1 MSRAH
6 EACVHQVGHQHVARR
21 VRDAQRGTRL
31 EHQIRPANVHRRAVD
46 PRVAG
51 GDLDCA
57 DRVRRLERPH
67 GHHQLATK
75 AAGGRGVVWPEC
87 SPRRIARRT
96 SRGSFMARNNIEIQ
110 GRDGDLLSALPRQ
123 KEIIL
128 RNYLFVHLE
137 EVERKTFV
145 KTKSKFDIAG
155 HTKNMIA
162 PTIRVLIAED
172 VAADAELEIRELK
185 RAGLRV
191 TPRIVDHPD
200 DVVGDRLR
208 EREAGLR
215 RAQVMA
221 KLGHVITGA
230 DGVFE
235 SWSETLPPLIG
246 VEPSQT
252 PKSTREWLEMLHP
265 DDRERLRSSSVE
277 AAVKGSRVD
286 VEYRLRRRDGAWMQ
300 HRQVVEP
307 MPGQSVAAES
317 ERWFST
323 LQRSE

>member
-1 MSRAH
+1 MNDPREVRRAIRRGEH
-6 EACVHQVGHQHVARR
+6 SGHTAGLAPGYLEEGKNVPMYRTAIDTEPAGRFSGKLVVSMRPFKPADAIRAIEITARYPR
-21 VRDAQRGTRL
+21 
-31 EHQIRPANVHRRAVD
+31 VHRRAVD

-128 RNYLFVHLE
+128 RNYLFVHLA

-145 KTKSKFDIAG
+145 KTKSKFDIAC

-172 VAADAELEIRELK
+172 VA
-185 RAGLRV
+185 
-191 TPRIVDHPD
+191 
-200 DVVGDRLR
+200 
-208 EREAGLR
+208 
-215 RAQVMA
+215 
-221 KLGHVITGA
+221 
-230 DGVFE
+230 
-235 SWSETLPPLIG
+235 
-246 VEPSQT
+246 
-252 PKSTREWLEMLHP
+252 
-265 DDRERLRSSSVE
+265 
-277 AAVKGSRVD
+277 
-286 VEYRLRRRDGAWMQ
+286 
-300 HRQVVEP
+300 
-307 MPGQSVAAES
+307 
-317 ERWFST
+317 
-323 LQRSE
+323 